1 VSRETAGVKLLE
13 DFGREAE
20 LRKKW
25 MKMWES
31 LGERIL
37 RLPKWM
43 QNIVLEDVN
52 TAIKNRLATMEM
64 IINANRKR

>member
-1 VSRETAGVKLLE
+1 MTAGVKLLE

-25 MKMWES
+25 MKMWER

-37 RLPKWM
+37 RLPEWM